1 MRVRPFLHEKCQMRV
16 DRIGVQGLPVV
27 VIDNFLLDADQLV
40 EYAATRAGFQ
50 PAAAMY
56 PGVQAPVPAPYP
68 LFAHFFTRRIIPEV
82 FGLGGNDVIDCLCTF
97 SMVTAPPNRVGVRQR
112 IPHTDF
118 LDPNV
123 VVILHYLFTNPHGG
137 TSFYRHRRTGYET
150 MSRDRQATYETTLQ
164 QELASAAPA
173 EYIAGDTPL
182 FERIASYDA
191 VFNRAIIYKSTS
203 LHAATIGRD
212 FTYDGNPRTGR
223 LTANTTFYYGD
234 ANAFFGTPPVA
245 PIPAP

>member
-16 DRIGVQGLPVV
+16 DRIGTEGLPIII
-27 VIDNFLLDADQLV
+27 IDNFLLDADQLV
-40 EYAATRAGFQ
+40 DYAAAAASFHR
-50 PAAAMY
+50 AAAMY

-82 FGLGGNDVIDCLCTF
+82 FGFGSNDVIDCLCTF
-97 SMVTAPPNRVGVRQR
+97 SMVTARPDQVGVRQR
-112 IPHTDF
+112 VPHTDF

-150 MSRDRQATYETTLQ
+150 ISKDRQAHYETVLT
-164 QELASAAPA
+164 QELAAAPPA
-173 EYIAGDTPL
+173 DFIAGDTPL

-191 VFNRAIIYKSTS
+191 VFNRAIIYKSTFF
-203 LHAATIGRD
+203 HAATIGRD
-212 FTYDGNPRTGR
+212 FSFDRNPRTGR
-223 LTANTTFYYGD
+223 LTANTTLYYGD
-234 ANAFFGTPPVA
+234 ANAFFGA
-245 PIPAP
+245 PSAARVPAS